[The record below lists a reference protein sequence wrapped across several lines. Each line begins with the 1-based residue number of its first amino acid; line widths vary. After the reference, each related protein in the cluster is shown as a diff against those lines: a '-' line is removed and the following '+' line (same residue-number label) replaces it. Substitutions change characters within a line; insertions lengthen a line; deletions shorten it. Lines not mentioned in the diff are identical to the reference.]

1 MPSATNSVC
10 NGAMI
15 SNLGITGG
23 AGTGRISLG
32 MKKLLECIKKD
43 RRYYGKKNT

>member
-15 SNLGITGG
+15 LHLFITGETE
-23 AGTGRISLG
+23 TGNISLKL
-32 MKKLLECIKKD
+32 KKLLECIKKD